1 MQYMRLSPRRNTL
14 RIIAIAALCAVM
26 LTTACARR
34 DRIKAEPLDAD
45 LNIAAAPFTQAEDN
59 ADLIY
64 GVVPPKSQL
73 ITGETL
79 TYLDQVMSTRLA
91 KTAGGGSYPGA
102 DATRECTLSTM
113 PEPTGTPG
121 RALDYWA
128 RVGQC
133 AGFDYLLV
141 PVVSYW
147 SEREGGE
154 LGSPSPASVVLDFF
168 VVDTREVS
176 VIDHYRYEEQQ
187 VALAENLLTVDKFM
201 KRGGRFITARELA
214 AEGIATSLTKLG
226 L

>member
-1 MQYMRLSPRRNTL
+1 MRTTRHSPRRTVL
-14 RIIAIAALCAVM
+14 RYFAIAALCALM
-26 LTTACARR
+26 FSAACARR

-45 LNIAAAPFTQAEDN
+45 IDIAAAPFTQAEDN

-73 ITGETL
+73 VSAETL
-79 TYLDQVMSTRLA
+79 AYLDQVMTSRLA
-91 KTAGGGSYPGA
+91 KTASGGSYPGA
-102 DATRECTLSTM
+102 GATRACALSTT
-113 PEPTGTPG
+113 PEPSGTYG

-141 PVVSYW
+141 PVLSYW

-154 LGSPSPASVVLDFF
+154 LGSPSPASVVMDFF

-187 VALAENLLTVDKFM
+187 VALAENLLTVDKFV
-201 KRGGRFITARELA
+201 KRGGRFLTARELA